1 MGLSWPF
8 LGACRGLGSVTI
20 FFFFFFCLESRA
32 NKFFYLFEGV
42 PNFVTEGVPKYRAN
56 IKNFNYYIQ
65 KNKNSSFL
73 SGQGVP
79 TKLWKMKRKGVELY
93 HQRF

>member
-1 MGLSWPF
+1 MGLSWAL
-8 LGACRGLGSVTI
+8 LGACCGLGFVTL
-20 FFFFFFCLESRA
+20 FFFFCLKIEKI
-32 NKFFYLFEGV
+32 NFIYLFEGV
-42 PNFVTEGVPKYRAN
+42 PNFVTEGVPKNKAN

-79 TKLWKMKRKGVELY
+79 TKLWKTKRKGVELY